1 MLVYS
6 TAVLMGIITPLLS
19 ILYDPSKPYLVCQ
32 RRTIQHT
39 APNDH
44 LRILVCIKDKQHLSG
59 IVNLLQVSYPT
70 VQNPFAINVF
80 YHVELI
86 GRGNPL
92 FIEHQ
97 YQELGELVARFPD
110 WETIHHALCLFQEG
124 REDCV
129 DLEFFSASTA
139 RITMYQNVCSL
150 ALKSNTVIIIL
161 PLEKKIDGGLAAA
174 EQWGGGNQ
182 SVIIQVLENAPCS
195 VGLLIDKAEQRQVLQ
210 EASQSH
216 HNFIVLFL
224 GGPDSREA
232 LSYSGRMATNPNV
245 SLTVLRFLVLNG
257 EGDDELQK
265 KLDDGVVTLFWVQN
279 ERNERVSYR
288 ELVVRNGADTIA
300 AILEAAKEKYY
311 DMWIVGRKQGIN
323 PGLLEGLSTWTE
335 NQQELGIIGDYVSS
349 SDSVNADSVLVIQ
362 KQVMIGTASNTSTG
376 STLSNLRRRSLFRQ

>member
-6 TAVLMGIITPLLS
+6 TVILMGIITPLLS
-19 ILYDPSKPYLVCQ
+19 ILYDPSKPYMVSQ

-59 IVNLLQVSYPT
+59 IVNLLHVSYPT

-97 YQELGELVARFPD
+97 YQELGELVTRFPD

-139 RITMYQNVCSL
+139 RITMYQNVCNL

-195 VGLLIDKAEQRQVLQ
+195 VGLLVDKAEQRQVLQ
-210 EASQSH
+210 QPSH

-257 EGDDELQK
+257 EGDDQLQK

-279 ERNERVSYR
+279 ERNERVSYT

-300 AILEAAKEKYY
+300 AILEAAKERYY

-349 SDSVNADSVLVIQ
+349 ADSVNADSVLVIQ
-362 KQVMIGTASNTSTG
+362 KQVMIGKASNTSTG
-376 STLSNLRRRSLFRQ
+376 GSTLSSLRRRTLSRR